1 MRAPRAS
8 TLKKHRTQMQILRTT
23 YMKVIK
29 NYDYMTTMDEKHEI
43 DENVSWMKLTHLLS
57 EKSLM

>member
-1 MRAPRAS
+1 
-8 TLKKHRTQMQILRTT
+8 MQILRTT

-29 NYDYMTTMDEKHEI
+29 NYDYMTTMDEKHEF